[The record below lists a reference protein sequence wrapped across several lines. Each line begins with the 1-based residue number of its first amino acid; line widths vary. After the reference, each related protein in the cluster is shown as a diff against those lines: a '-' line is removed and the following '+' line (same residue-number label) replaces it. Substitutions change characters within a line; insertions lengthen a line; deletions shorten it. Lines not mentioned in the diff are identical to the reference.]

1 MLLWIFLDFLA
12 DPHVVVTVAMRTGMR
27 VSGLSPKPLSA
38 RRWWPKLGGALLIL
52 GAFIA
57 LCSPSECRAF
67 AQGVEVR
74 NLGLSRLGGRTML
87 TVILD
92 RAANPTVS
100 PYTGVDR
107 AQVVVDF
114 SKARAGK
121 LPEGLAG
128 DDVLVK
134 KVRTEVSEAGV
145 KIILEMFPERPY
157 IMKREIRPLSG
168 GLAMFRL
175 GLEADPS
182 GTPVKEPPAS
192 AMPAPQ
198 EPLAP
203 PEPKSQDRATQQAP
217 ATSSEEQT
225 PGEPAPVAPTPQEPV
240 APPATLAAPT
250 GTFAELYQLMP
261 QAKGLLDFLR
271 GEGWTVA
278 QARSYDRPG
287 KRFSR
292 GFHLTNSRYPELQV
306 KIAHLPPNAPA
317 APSINIID
325 LSMDNL
331 LGQAPDEYRNLRQWN
346 FGKIKTKYED
356 IGDFFDEALKPL
368 RVEIRK
374 KCQELAL
381 RYSHFIVNF
390 LRQVVPGN
398 PQLADK
404 AITLI
409 RKKVNPRFEGVQYT
423 LSDNPLIMLN
433 LVDFLYVRVYYIQ

>member
-1 MLLWIFLDFLA
+1 MSI
-12 DPHVVVTVAMRTGMR
+12 
-27 VSGLSPKPLSA
+27 SGLSPKPFSG
-38 RRWWPKLGGALLIL
+38 RRWWPKVGGALLIL

-57 LCSPSECRAF
+57 LWSPSECRAY

-92 RAANPTVS
+92 RAANPKVS
-100 PYTGVDR
+100 PYTGMDR

-114 SKARAGK
+114 SQARAGK
-121 LPEGLAG
+121 LPERLAG

-134 KVRTEVSEAGV
+134 NVRTEVSDAGV
-145 KIILEMFPERPY
+145 KIILEMVPERPY
-157 IMKREIRPLSG
+157 ILKREIRPLSG

-175 GLEADPS
+175 SLQADPS
-182 GTPVKEPPAS
+182 AAPAKEPPTA
-192 AMPAPQ
+192 AIPAPQ

-203 PEPKSQDRATQQAP
+203 PAPESPDLATPQTPK
-217 ATSSEEQT
+217 TSPEEQT
-225 PGEPAPVAPTPQEPV
+225 PGEAPPVTPAPPEPV
-240 APPATLAAPT
+240 VPPISRAAPT

-261 QAKGLLDFLR
+261 QAKGLLEFLR

-278 QARSYDRPG
+278 QAQSYDRPG

-325 LSMDNL
+325 LSMENL

-346 FGKIKTKYED
+346 FGKIKAKYED
-356 IGDFFDEALKPL
+356 IGDFFDDALKPL
-368 RVEIRK
+368 RVEIRQ
-374 KCQELAL
+374 KCQELGL

-390 LRQVVPGN
+390 LRQVNPGN
-398 PQLADK
+398 PQLADE

-423 LSDNPLIMLN
+423 LSDNPLIILN
-433 LVDFLYVRVYYIQ
+433 LVDFLYIRVYYIQ

>member
-1 MLLWIFLDFLA
+1 
-12 DPHVVVTVAMRTGMR
+12 MRI
-27 VSGLSPKPLSA
+27 SGLFPNPFA
-38 RRWWPKLGGALLIL
+38 GGRWWPKVGGALLIL

-57 LCSPSECRAF
+57 LWSPSECWAYS
-67 AQGVEVR
+67 QGVEVR

-92 RAANPTVS
+92 RAANPTLS

-114 SKARAGK
+114 SQARAGK
-121 LPEGLAG
+121 LPESLAG

-134 KVRTEVSEAGV
+134 NVRTEVSDAGV

-182 GTPVKEPPAS
+182 GAPVKEPPAS
-192 AMPAPQ
+192 AIPAPQ

-203 PEPKSQDRATQQAP
+203 PEPKSEDLATPQPP
-217 ATSSEEQT
+217 ATRPEEQT
-225 PGEPAPVAPTPQEPV
+225 PGEPSPVTPTPQEPV
-240 APPATLAAPT
+240 APPATMAAPT

-261 QAKGLLDFLR
+261 QAKGLLEFLR

-278 QARSYDRPG
+278 QAQSYDRPG

-325 LSMDNL
+325 LSMENL

-346 FGKIKTKYED
+346 FSKIKTKYED

-368 RVEIRK
+368 RVEIRQ

-390 LRQVVPGN
+390 LRQVNPGN
-398 PQLADK
+398 PQLADE

-423 LSDNPLIMLN
+423 LSDNPLIILN
-433 LVDFLYVRVYYIQ
+433 LVDFLYIRVYYIQ